1 MTYHYSTSVIF
12 SKFPFQSFTPGM
24 NTFNP
29 LTLALKDCFET
40 PLCDLPD
47 TLRQR
52 VETDFFPMPW
62 DTLSAAQR
70 REMALQLD
78 YLHDPAN
85 EQTQKFWWDFFE
97 RYDALKMQLNQ
108 WETVVAPTAAE
119 QALKEMR
126 LGELSDALDSMDSQ
140 LQQAQTDY
148 QLQKTPK
155 LDQDDLLLA
164 DLATPTEHSD
174 VGTPAWRKKI
184 ATAAANARHDRP
196 GGTRDKQRQIREL
209 WASGKFAS
217 RDVCAEQECAALE
230 MSFSSA
236 RQALKNTPEPG
247 RC

>member
-1 MTYHYSTSVIF
+1 
-12 SKFPFQSFTPGM
+12 M

-29 LTLALKDCFET
+29 LTLALEGCFET

-52 VETDFFPMPW
+52 VEADFFPMPW

-85 EQTQKFWWDFFE
+85 EQTQNFWWDFFE

-108 WETVVAPTAAE
+108 WEMVVAPTPAE
-119 QALKEMR
+119 LAVKETH
-126 LGELSDALDSMDSQ
+126 LAELCDALDRMDAQ
-140 LQQAQTDY
+140 LQLAQDDY
-148 QLQKTPK
+148 KAQKTPN
-155 LDQDDLLLA
+155 LNTVDLPST
-164 DLATPTEHSD
+164 DLATPTEHSGI
-174 VGTPAWRKKI
+174 GTPAWRKKI

-196 GGTRDKQRQIREL
+196 GGTRDKRRQIREL

-236 RQALKNTPEPG
+236 RRALKNTPEPG